1 MLCRR
6 KMLQWLD
13 QPNHRQH
20 ILKRRTR
27 FCFRKLKWIKIRLT
41 QFKNKDWSN
50 NFLYMLFMILPI
62 HWPSDGRTRVAPI
75 PAPMEAKTK
84 DEPHLIEVRATFCPR
99 SWTFLVVSCLVA
111 PTLLS
116 STLALKMD
124 LKNRYNSMPTW
135 TTHDA
140 VTPSMCPV
148 HNEHRVSTK

>member
-13 QPNHRQH
+13 QPNHQQH

-27 FCFRKLKWIKIRLT
+27 FCFRKLKWINIKLT
-41 QFKNKDWSN
+41 QFKHKDWSN
-50 NFLYMLFMILPI
+50 KFLYVLVMILPI
-62 HWPSDGRTRVAPI
+62 HWPSDGRNRVAPI

-99 SWTFLVVSCLVA
+99 SWTCLVVS
-111 PTLLS
+111 TSLS
-116 STLALKMD
+116 SSLALKMD
-124 LKNRYNSMPTW
+124 LKNRYTSMPTW

-140 VTPSMCPV
+140 ATPSMCPA
-148 HNEHRVSTK
+148 HSEHRVSTI